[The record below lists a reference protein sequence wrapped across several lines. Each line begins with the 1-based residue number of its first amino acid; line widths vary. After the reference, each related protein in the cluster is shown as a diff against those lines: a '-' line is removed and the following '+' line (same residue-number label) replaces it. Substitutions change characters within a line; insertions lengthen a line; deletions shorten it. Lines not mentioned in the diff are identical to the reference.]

1 MDRPIVTLTTDFGER
16 DPYVAAMKGVIL
28 SRCPE
33 AQVIDL
39 THDIAACDIFE
50 GARFLAG
57 AVPHFPEGSIHVA
70 VVDPGVG
77 TSRLA
82 LYARVGGRCVIGPD
96 NGLVTLL
103 IGAHRLEE
111 ARVISNPDFH
121 REKVSATF
129 HGRDVFAF
137 AAGRL
142 ACGAKSEA
150 VGPKLEEPRLL
161 DFPGPR

>member
-33 AQVIDL
+33 ARVIDL

-50 GARFLAG
+50 GARFLAE
-57 AVPHFPEGSIHVA
+57 AVPCFPEGSIHVA

-82 LYARVGGRCVIGPD
+82 LYARVGGRTVIGPD

-103 IGAHRLEE
+103 MRAHRLEE

-121 REKVSATF
+121 REKVSPTF

-142 ACGAKSEA
+142 ACGAKPEA
-150 VGPKLEEPRLL
+150 IGPILEELQML
-161 DFPGPR
+161 DFPGPG